1 MVIRMRHTKS
11 HTRNRRSHHKV
22 KASSLTR
29 DTQSGVTHLRHRAS
43 LDTGE
48 YRGRKIVDVA
58 AKVAKKHTKM
68 KAAQSSNDGQ
78 ASDDDT
84 KPTKKSAQK
93 KD

>member
-1 MVIRMRHTKS
+1 MRHTKS

-48 YRGRKIVDVA
+48 YRGRKVVDA
-58 AKVAKKHTKM
+58 GAKVAKKHAKM
-68 KAAQSSNDGQ
+68 KAAQATSDQ
-78 ASDDDT
+78 ASDD
-84 KPTKKSAQK
+84 KKSDKKPAKKSTQK